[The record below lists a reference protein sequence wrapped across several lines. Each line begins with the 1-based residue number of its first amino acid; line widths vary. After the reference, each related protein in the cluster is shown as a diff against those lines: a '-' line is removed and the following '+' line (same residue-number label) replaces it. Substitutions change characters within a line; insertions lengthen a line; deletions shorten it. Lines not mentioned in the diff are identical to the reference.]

1 MKKAIIVPN
10 YLKVQS
16 VGFCQTAKE
25 MLEDMGY
32 EVMVLA
38 ESDMPIEKADF
49 ALVLGGDGTILRAC
63 KKLYLLDIPVF
74 GINFGNIGYL
84 TACNP
89 DTAIECINKLV
100 KGEYKTENRVMLNGS
115 VVREG
120 REVYSFVAL
129 NEATLFR
136 STLKKAFS
144 SELYIN
150 GMITETVF
158 GDGIIVA
165 TPTGSTCYNLSAGG
179 PVLTPESNNIVI
191 TPLSPMHFVCSSI
204 VARGEDAIEVKVKI
218 GGVVNE
224 AAVSLEIDGDSSFD
238 IMDGDIL
245 KIEKAEKTAK
255 IIKVSD
261 TSFYQILRKKLS
273 KVNE

>member
-1 MKKAIIVPN
+1 MKNAIIVPN
-10 YLKVQS
+10 YLKSQS
-16 VGFCQTAKE
+16 MGFCQTAKE
-25 MLEDMGY
+25 MLEGKGY
-32 EVMVLA
+32 EVTVLA
-38 ESDMPIEKADF
+38 ESDMPTEKADF

-63 KKLYLLDIPVF
+63 KKLCMLDIPVF
-74 GINFGNIGYL
+74 GINFGNVGYL

-89 DTAIECINKLV
+89 DTAIDCINKLID
-100 KGEYKTENRVMLNGS
+100 GEYKIENRMMLKGS
-115 VVREG
+115 VIREG
-120 REVYSFVAL
+120 KEIYSFVAL

-144 SELYIN
+144 SEVYIN

-158 GDGIIVA
+158 GDGVIVA

-179 PVLTPESNNIVI
+179 PVLTPESNNMVI
-191 TPLSPMHFVCSSI
+191 TPLSPMRFVCSSI
-204 VARGEDAIEVKVKI
+204 VAGGDDTVEVKVRI
-218 GGVVNE
+218 NSALCD
-224 AAVSLEIDGDSSFD
+224 AAVSLEIDGDNSFE
-238 IMDGDIL
+238 ILDGDSL
-245 KIEKAEKTAK
+245 KIQKANQTAR

>member
-10 YLKVQS
+10 YLKEQS
-16 VGFCQTAKE
+16 MGFCQTAKG
-25 MLEDMGY
+25 MLEGMGY
-32 EVMVLA
+32 EVVVLA
-38 ESDMPIEKADF
+38 ESDVPTEKADF

-74 GINFGNIGYL
+74 GINFGNMGYL

-100 KGEYKTENRVMLNGS
+100 NKEYKTENRIMLKGS
-115 VVREG
+115 VIREG
-120 REVYSFVAL
+120 KEVYSFVSL

-136 STLKKAFS
+136 SKLKKAFS
-144 SELYIN
+144 SEVYIN

-191 TPLSPMHFVCSSI
+191 TPLSPMYFVCSSI
-204 VARGEDAIEVKVKI
+204 VASGEDTIEIKVKI
-218 GGVVNE
+218 GGVVSE
-224 AAVSLEIDGDSSFD
+224 ATVSLEIDGDSSFD
-238 IMDGDIL
+238 ITDGDIL